1 MGKPRMPG
9 PTLHAEVG
17 DVIVVNFRNGGGKK
31 FDQAVTMHPHGVH
44 YTPDYDGVYLGDFTR
59 IGGFVEPGEEFTY
72 TWEARPDS
80 VGVWPYHDHG
90 PNHTLNSLRGLFG
103 AIVIRPKGARP
114 PGRRDRALHAL
125 LPAPGD
131 RLRLAWSTASTG
143 ARSPATRPP
152 CGPRSARPSPGT

>member
-72 TWEARPDS
+72 TWEAKPDS

-90 PNHTLNSLRGLFG
+90 PNHTLNS
-103 AIVIRPKGARP
+103 AARP
-114 PGRRDRALHAL
+114 VRRDRDPPQGR
-125 LPAPGD
+125 PA
-131 RLRLAWSTASTG
+131 
-143 ARSPATRPP
+143 ARTSRPCTSCTRSR
-152 CGPRSARPSPGT
+152 PR